1 MNISK
6 TFANRLSHT
15 ITDCGRVMT
24 GASMV
29 LGDTFRQQFGGSW
42 SNRSGPSSTTAN
54 TSSAHPSNLLSS
66 LESLGGVF
74 MPTVSNLMPEWMC
87 NLTKS
92 AANSAMDSARW
103 VGSAASSVLGTAA
116 AGAGAGAGASG
127 NHATSTDASSGN
139 GNMRVVVVPPSPP
152 AAPPPV
158 VAQSHDVVPT
168 S

>member
-29 LGDTFRQQFGGSW
+29 LGDTFRQQFGASW
-42 SNRSGPSSTTAN
+42 SNRSGPSST